1 MGVTRRQP
9 SLADRCLPR
18 PTLRSSLLAVTG
30 LLATALLASCAKPP
44 PPPKPKVLTVELQ
57 AAPNLN
63 PNVNGRPSPVVVRLY
78 ELKSVAQFQSADFLS
93 LFEKD
98 QSLLGADVAVREEF
112 VLSPGESKSVKRDIG
127 GDSKFVAVMAAFRD
141 LERAKWRA
149 SVPLDLT
156 RDNTLAVRLEA
167 STVQLA
173 PR

>member
-1 MGVTRRQP
+1 MRGTGGQLSHGVSRRA
-9 SLADRCLPR
+9 SSIALAWLGAA
-18 PTLRSSLLAVTG
+18 LLLAG
-30 LLATALLASCAKPP
+30 CAKPP
-44 PPPKPKVLTVELQ
+44 PPPKPKILTIELQ

-78 ELKSVAQFQSADFLS
+78 ELKSAAQFQNADFVS

-98 QSLLGADVAVREEF
+98 QALLAADVVVREEF
-112 VLSPGESKSVKRDIG
+112 VLSPGESKSVRREFG
-127 GDSKFVAVMAAFRD
+127 ADSKFIAVMAAFRD

-149 SVPLDLT
+149 SLPLDLT
-156 RDNTLAVRLEA
+156 RDNALAVRLEA